1 MTKLTKLQHE
11 ILVGVLLGDA
21 SLQTESNGRTY
32 RLRISQSE
40 QHKDYLFHLYEKFK
54 NLTDSPPVQYKFVD
68 LRNPGKIYTRWS
80 FSTTQQSCFRF
91 YAQQFYG
98 DPCRNRQGNGTEKK
112 VPKLIHRWLRGKA
125 IAYWYMDDGA
135 QKWKGKSLAMRFCT
149 DNFTKSD
156 VQLLGNVFKQ
166 KFKLK
171 TSLQKQR
178 DGWRIYISSYSYQ
191 IIKDLIFDDVELS
204 MRYKF
209 PQRFN

>member
-11 ILVGVLLGDA
+11 ILVGILLGDA
-21 SLQTESNGRTY
+21 SLQTESQGRTY
-32 RLRISQSE
+32 RLRISQSS
-40 QHKDYLFHLYEKFK
+40 QHKEYLFHLYDKFK

-68 LRNPGKIYTRWS
+68 ARNPGNTYTRWS

-91 YAQQFYG
+91 YGQQFYDG
-98 DPCRNRQGNGTEKK
+98 KDKK
-112 VPKLIHRWLRGKA
+112 VPKLIHRWLTGTA

-156 VQLLGNVFKQ
+156 VQLLANVLKQ
-166 KFKLK
+166 KFQLK

>member
-1 MTKLTKLQHE
+1 MTKLTKFQHE
-11 ILVGVLLGDA
+11 ILIGILLGDA
-21 SLQTESNGRTY
+21 CLQTESKGRTY
-32 RLRISQSE
+32 RLRISQSD
-40 QHKDYLFHLYEKFK
+40 QHKDYLFHLYYCFK
-54 NLTDSPPVQYKFVD
+54 NLTDSPPIQYEFTDV
-68 LRNPGKIYTRWS
+68 RNPGQTYTRWS

-91 YAQQFYG
+91 YGQQFYG
-98 DPCRNRQGNGTEKK
+98 KTDKK
-112 VPKLIHRWLRGKA
+112 VPKLIHRWLTGKA

-149 DNFTKSD
+149 DNFIKSD
-156 VQLLGNVFKQ
+156 VQLLADVLKH

-178 DGWRIYISSYSYQ
+178 DRWRIYISSDSYEV
-191 IIKDLIFDDVELS
+191 IKDLIFDDVELS